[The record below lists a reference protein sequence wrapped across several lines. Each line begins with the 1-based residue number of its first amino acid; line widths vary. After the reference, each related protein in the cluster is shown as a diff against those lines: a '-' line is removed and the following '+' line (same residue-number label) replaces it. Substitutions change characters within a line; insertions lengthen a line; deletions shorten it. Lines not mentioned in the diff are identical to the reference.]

1 MLSILRKELNGF
13 LSSLI
18 AYIVMPVFL
27 VGIGLFVWIY
37 PSTNVLDSGFA
48 DLRTF
53 FELTPFIYLF
63 LVPAICMR
71 SFAEEKKTGTLELL
85 FTKPVSAF
93 EIIIGKLLASWVIVF
108 ITLVPTLF
116 YVFTIYQ
123 LGIPKG
129 NLDLPSIFGSY
140 LGVILLG
147 GVFASIGIFASSL
160 TDNQIVAFIIAVFLS
175 FTFYQG
181 IDYLAAIDIWGNAT
195 SIILK
200 FGISYNYSAL
210 SKGLIDSRN
219 LIYFFSV
226 ITIMVLATKLSLN
239 ARRW

>member
-1 MLSILRKELNGF
+1 MWSILQKEINGF

-37 PSTNVLDSGFA
+37 PATNVLDSGFA
-48 DLRTF
+48 DLKSF
-53 FELTPFIYLF
+53 FELSPFIYLF

-71 SFAEEKKTGTLELL
+71 SFSEEKKTGTLELL
-85 FTKPVSAF
+85 FTKPLTTF
-93 EIIIGKLLASWVIVF
+93 EIIIGKLLAAWVLVL
-108 ITLVPTLF
+108 ITLLPTLF
-116 YVFTIYQ
+116 YVFTVYQ

-129 NLDLPSIFGSY
+129 NLDMPSIIGSY
-140 LGVILLG
+140 LGVWLLG
-147 GVFASIGIFASSL
+147 GVFCSIGIFASSL
-160 TDNQIVAFIIAVFLS
+160 TDNQIVAFIIGVFLS

-181 IDYLAAIDIWGNAT
+181 LDYLAAIDIWGSSAV
-195 SIILK
+195 IISKL
-200 FGISYNYSAL
+200 GISYNYSAM

-239 ARRW
+239 TRKW